1 MTVFKGH
8 MKIIGQNKMLIL
20 LYVAIFFGCTI
31 LFQSTAGKTETS
43 YQAEKLNIGI
53 VDEDGGSLAESLTEY
68 LGNLHHLIPIENDVS
83 EIQEKLYYREVDYV
97 VRIPKNFYKKCIE
110 GDEKLSVTKIP
121 DTYSGSYVDQQINS
135 FLNNARTCQAAGFT
149 EKEMAESASALEK
162 TQSVKVTFSNDEKS
176 IEDAPYVYYF
186 RYMPYLFLA
195 LFGFVMGNILIVF
208 QNPNLKKRMAA
219 SPVSGRRQSLEGILC
234 MSLEGLTLWI
244 FVIVIGILFYGRD
257 FYTSENFVY
266 YLLNSVSMLFVD
278 IALAYLMGTIAP
290 NRDALTGIANI
301 ISLGMCFLGGV
312 FVPLEFMGSHVKAVS
327 HFLPIYW
334 YEKANDLLA
343 NFAHM
348 TVSIREQ
355 FFKAVIIQLV
365 FVGAFIC
372 LTLVIEKYKRV
383 EK

>member
-1 MTVFKGH
+1 MTVFKGY

-97 VRIPKNFYKKCIE
+97 VRISKNFYEKCIE

-121 DTYSGSYVDQQINS
+121 DTYSESYVDQQINS
-135 FLNNARTCQAAGFT
+135 FLNNARTYQASGFT
-149 EKEMAESASALEK
+149 EAESASALEK

-208 QNPNLKKRMAA
+208 HNSDLKKRMAA

-234 MSLEGLTLWI
+234 MSLAGLTLWI

-266 YLLNSVSMLFVD
+266 YLLNSASMLFVD

-327 HFLPIYW
+327 HFLPVYW

-348 TVSIREQ
+348 TVSAREQ

>member
-135 FLNNARTCQAAGFT
+135 FLNNARTYQASGFT
-149 EKEMAESASALEK
+149 EAESASALEK

-348 TVSIREQ
+348 TVTIREQ

>member
-135 FLNNARTCQAAGFT
+135 FLNNARTYQASGFT
-149 EKEMAESASALEK
+149 EAESASALEK

-343 NFAHM
+343 NFAYM

>member
-1 MTVFKGH
+1 MTVFKGY

-53 VDEDGGSLAESLTEY
+53 IDEDGGGLAESLTEY

-135 FLNNARTCQAAGFT
+135 FLNNARTYQASGFT
-149 EKEMAESASALEK
+149 EAESASALEK

-208 QNPNLKKRMAA
+208 HNSDLKKRMAA

-234 MSLEGLTLWI
+234 MSLAGLTLWI

-266 YLLNSVSMLFVD
+266 YLLNSASMLFVD

-327 HFLPIYW
+327 HFLPVYW

-348 TVSIREQ
+348 TVSAREQ

>member
-135 FLNNARTCQAAGFT
+135 FLNNARTYQASGFT
-149 EKEMAESASALEK
+149 EAESARK
-162 TQSVKVTFSNDEKS
+162 KYRRCSV
-176 IEDAPYVYYF
+176 
-186 RYMPYLFLA
+186 
-195 LFGFVMGNILIVF
+195 
-208 QNPNLKKRMAA
+208 
-219 SPVSGRRQSLEGILC
+219 C
-234 MSLEGLTLWI
+234 
-244 FVIVIGILFYGRD
+244 ILFSIYAVFIFGIVWVCDGKYSDCFSESEFEKKDGGIPCFWKKTEFGR
-257 FYTSENFVY
+257 NFVHE
-266 YLLNSVSMLFVD
+266 
-278 IALAYLMGTIAP
+278 P
-290 NRDALTGIANI
+290 
-301 ISLGMCFLGGV
+301 
-312 FVPLEFMGSHVKAVS
+312 
-327 HFLPIYW
+327 
-334 YEKANDLLA
+334 
-343 NFAHM
+343 
-348 TVSIREQ
+348 
-355 FFKAVIIQLV
+355 
-365 FVGAFIC
+365 
-372 LTLVIEKYKRV
+372 
-383 EK
+383 

>member
-135 FLNNARTCQAAGFT
+135 FLNNARTYQASGFT
-149 EKEMAESASALEK
+149 EAESASALEK

-219 SPVSGRRQSLEGILC
+219 FPVSGRRQSLEGILC

-290 NRDALTGIANI
+290 DRDALTGIANI

>member
-1 MTVFKGH
+1 MTVFKGY

-20 LYVAIFFGCTI
+20 LYVAIFFGCTL
-31 LFQSTAGKTETS
+31 LFQSTAGKSETS

-68 LGNLHHLIPIENDVS
+68 LGNLHHLIPVENDVS

-97 VRIPKNFYKKCIE
+97 VRIPKNFYEKCIE

-135 FLNNARTCQAAGFT
+135 FLNNARTYQASGFT
-149 EKEMAESASALEK
+149 EAESASALEK

-208 QNPNLKKRMAA
+208 HNSDLKKRMAA

-234 MSLEGLTLWI
+234 MSLAGLTLWI

-266 YLLNSVSMLFVD
+266 YLLNSASMLFVD

-327 HFLPIYW
+327 HFLPVYW

-348 TVSIREQ
+348 TVSAREQ

>member
-1 MTVFKGH
+1 MTVFKGY
-8 MKIIGQNKMLIL
+8 MKIIGQNRMLIL
-20 LYVAIFFGCTI
+20 LYVAIFFGCTL
-31 LFQSTAGKTETS
+31 LFQSTAGKSETS

-68 LGNLHHLIPIENDVS
+68 LGNLHHLIPVENDVS
-83 EIQEKLYYREVDYV
+83 EIQEKLYYREVYYV
-97 VRIPKNFYKKCIE
+97 VRIPENFYEKCIK

-135 FLNNARTCQAAGFT
+135 FLNNARTYQASGFT
-149 EKEMAESASALEK
+149 EAESASALEK

>member
-68 LGNLHHLIPIENDVS
+68 LGNLHHLIPVENDVS
-83 EIQEKLYYREVDYV
+83 EIQEKLYYREVYYV
-97 VRIPKNFYKKCIE
+97 VRIPENFYEKCIK

-135 FLNNARTCQAAGFT
+135 FLNNARTYQASGFT
-149 EKEMAESASALEK
+149 EAESASALEK

>member
-135 FLNNARTCQAAGFT
+135 FLNNARTYQASGFT
-149 EKEMAESASALEK
+149 EAESASALEK

-219 SPVSGRRQSLEGILC
+219 SPVSVRRQSLEGILC

>member
-1 MTVFKGH
+1 MTVFKGY

-135 FLNNARTCQAAGFT
+135 FLNNARTYQASGFT
-149 EKEMAESASALEK
+149 EAESASALEK
-162 TQSVKVTFSNDEKS
+162 TKSVKVTFSNDEKS

-266 YLLNSVSMLFVD
+266 YLLNSASMLFVD

-348 TVSIREQ
+348 TVSVREQ

>member
-1 MTVFKGH
+1 MTVFKGY

-97 VRIPKNFYKKCIE
+97 VRIPKNFYEKCIE

-135 FLNNARTCQAAGFT
+135 FLNNARTYQASGFT
-149 EKEMAESASALEK
+149 EAESASALEK

-208 QNPNLKKRMAA
+208 HNSDLKKRMAA

-234 MSLEGLTLWI
+234 MSLAGLTLWI
-244 FVIVIGILFYGRD
+244 FVIVIEILFYGRD

-266 YLLNSVSMLFVD
+266 YLLNSASMLFVD

-327 HFLPIYW
+327 HFLPVYW

-348 TVSIREQ
+348 TVSAREQ

>member
-1 MTVFKGH
+1 MTVFKGY

-135 FLNNARTCQAAGFT
+135 FLNNARTYQASGFT
-149 EKEMAESASALEK
+149 EAESASALEK
-162 TQSVKVTFSNDEKS
+162 AQSVKVMFSNDEKS
-176 IEDAPYVYYF
+176 AEDAPYVYYF

-234 MSLEGLTLWI
+234 LSLAGLTLWI

-266 YLLNSVSMLFVD
+266 YLLNSASMPFVD

-327 HFLPIYW
+327 HFLPVYW

-348 TVSIREQ
+348 TVSVREQ

>member
-1 MTVFKGH
+1 MTVFKGY

-53 VDEDGGSLAESLTEY
+53 IDEDGGSLAESLTEY

-135 FLNNARTCQAAGFT
+135 FLNNARTYQASGFT
-149 EKEMAESASALEK
+149 EAESASALEK
-162 TQSVKVTFSNDEKS
+162 AQSVKVMFSNDEKS
-176 IEDAPYVYYF
+176 AEDAPYVYYF

-208 QNPNLKKRMAA
+208 HNSDLKKRMAA

-234 MSLEGLTLWI
+234 MSLAGLTLWI

-266 YLLNSVSMLFVD
+266 YLLNSASMLFVD

-327 HFLPIYW
+327 HFLPVYW

-348 TVSIREQ
+348 TVSAREQ

>member
-1 MTVFKGH
+1 MTVFKGY

-53 VDEDGGSLAESLTEY
+53 IDEDGGGLAESLTEY

-97 VRIPKNFYKKCIE
+97 FRIPKNFYKKCIE

-135 FLNNARTCQAAGFT
+135 FLNNARTYQASGFT
-149 EKEMAESASALEK
+149 EAESASALEK

-208 QNPNLKKRMAA
+208 HNSDLKKRMAA

-234 MSLEGLTLWI
+234 MSLAGLTLWI

-266 YLLNSVSMLFVD
+266 YLLNSASMLFVD

-327 HFLPIYW
+327 HFLPVYW

-348 TVSIREQ
+348 TVSAREQ

>member
-135 FLNNARTCQAAGFT
+135 FLNNARTYQASGFT
-149 EKEMAESASALEK
+149 EAESASALEK

-266 YLLNSVSMLFVD
+266 YLLNSVSMLFVG

>member
-1 MTVFKGH
+1 MTVFKGY

-135 FLNNARTCQAAGFT
+135 FLNNARTYQASGFT
-149 EKEMAESASALEK
+149 EAESASALEK

-234 MSLEGLTLWI
+234 MSLAGLTLWI

-266 YLLNSVSMLFVD
+266 YLLNSASMLFVD

-327 HFLPIYW
+327 HFLPVYW

-348 TVSIREQ
+348 TVSAREQ

>member
-135 FLNNARTCQAAGFT
+135 FLNNARTYQASGFT
-149 EKEMAESASALEK
+149 EAESASALEK

-234 MSLEGLTLWI
+234 MSLAGLTLWI

-266 YLLNSVSMLFVD
+266 YLLNSASMLFVD

-327 HFLPIYW
+327 HFLPVYW

>member
-1 MTVFKGH
+1 MTVFKGY

-31 LFQSTAGKTETS
+31 LFQSTAGKSETS

-68 LGNLHHLIPIENDVS
+68 LGNLHHLIPVENDVS

-97 VRIPKNFYKKCIE
+97 VRIPKNFYEKCIE

-121 DTYSGSYVDQQINS
+121 DTYSESYVDQQINS
-135 FLNNARTCQAAGFT
+135 FLNNARTYQASGFT
-149 EKEMAESASALEK
+149 EAESASALEK

-208 QNPNLKKRMAA
+208 HNSDLKKRMAA

-234 MSLEGLTLWI
+234 MSLAGLTLWI

-266 YLLNSVSMLFVD
+266 YLLNSASMLFVD

-327 HFLPIYW
+327 HFLPVYW

-348 TVSIREQ
+348 TVSAREQ

>member
-97 VRIPKNFYKKCIE
+97 VRIPKNFYEKCIE

-135 FLNNARTCQAAGFT
+135 FLNNARTYQASGFT
-149 EKEMAESASALEK
+149 EAESASALEK

-208 QNPNLKKRMAA
+208 HNSDLKKRMAA

-234 MSLEGLTLWI
+234 MSLAGLTLWI

-266 YLLNSVSMLFVD
+266 YLLNSASMLFVD

-327 HFLPIYW
+327 HFLPVYW

-348 TVSIREQ
+348 TVSAREQ

>member
-135 FLNNARTCQAAGFT
+135 FLNNARTYQASGFT
-149 EKEMAESASALEK
+149 EAESASALEK

-176 IEDAPYVYYF
+176 IEAAPYVYYF

>member
-135 FLNNARTCQAAGFT
+135 FLNNARTYQASGFT
-149 EKEMAESASALEK
+149 EAESASALEK

-266 YLLNSVSMLFVD
+266 YLLNSASMLFVD

-348 TVSIREQ
+348 TVSAREQ

>member
-1 MTVFKGH
+1 MTVFKGY

-135 FLNNARTCQAAGFT
+135 FLNNARTYQASGFT
-149 EKEMAESASALEK
+149 EAESASALEK

-208 QNPNLKKRMAA
+208 HNSDLKKRMAA

-266 YLLNSVSMLFVD
+266 YLLNSASMLFVD

-327 HFLPIYW
+327 HFLPVYW

-348 TVSIREQ
+348 TVSAREQ

>member
-1 MTVFKGH
+1 MTVFKGY

-97 VRIPKNFYKKCIE
+97 VRIPKNFYEKCIE

-135 FLNNARTCQAAGFT
+135 FLNNARTYQASGFT
-149 EKEMAESASALEK
+149 EAESASALEK
-162 TQSVKVTFSNDEKS
+162 TKSVKVTFSNDEKS
-176 IEDAPYVYYF
+176 IEDAPYVYY
-186 RYMPYLFLA
+186 MPYLFLA

-208 QNPNLKKRMAA
+208 HNSDLKKRMAA

-234 MSLEGLTLWI
+234 MSLAGLTLWI

-266 YLLNSVSMLFVD
+266 YLLNSASMLFVD

-327 HFLPIYW
+327 HFLPVYW

-348 TVSIREQ
+348 TVSAREQ

>member
-135 FLNNARTCQAAGFT
+135 FLNNARTYQASGFT
-149 EKEMAESASALEK
+149 EAESASALEK

-348 TVSIREQ
+348 TVSAREQ

>member
-135 FLNNARTCQAAGFT
+135 FLNNARTYQASGFT
-149 EKEMAESASALEK
+149 EAESASALEK

-208 QNPNLKKRMAA
+208 QNPNLKKRMAT

>member
-1 MTVFKGH
+1 MTVFKGY
-8 MKIIGQNKMLIL
+8 MKIIGQNRMLIL
-20 LYVAIFFGCTI
+20 LYVAIFFGCTL
-31 LFQSTAGKTETS
+31 LFQSTAGKSETS

-135 FLNNARTCQAAGFT
+135 FLNNARTYQASGFT
-149 EKEMAESASALEK
+149 EAESASALEK

>member
-31 LFQSTAGKTETS
+31 LFQSTAGKTETR

-135 FLNNARTCQAAGFT
+135 FLNNARTYQASGFT
-149 EKEMAESASALEK
+149 EAESASALEK

>member
-135 FLNNARTCQAAGFT
+135 FLNNARTYQASGFT
-149 EKEMAESASALEK
+149 EAESASALEK

-348 TVSIREQ
+348 TVSVREQ

>member
-135 FLNNARTCQAAGFT
+135 FLNNARTYQASGFT
-149 EKEMAESASALEK
+149 EAESASALEK
-162 TQSVKVTFSNDEKS
+162 TQSVNVTFSNDEKS

>member
-135 FLNNARTCQAAGFT
+135 FLNNARTYQASGFT
-149 EKEMAESASALEK
+149 EAESASALEK

-234 MSLEGLTLWI
+234 MSLEGLTLWV

>member
-68 LGNLHHLIPIENDVS
+68 LGNLYHLIPIENDVS

-135 FLNNARTCQAAGFT
+135 FLNNARTYQASGFT
-149 EKEMAESASALEK
+149 EAESASALEK

-348 TVSIREQ
+348 TVSVREQ

>member
-135 FLNNARTCQAAGFT
+135 FLNNARTYQASGFT
-149 EKEMAESASALEK
+149 EAESASALEK

-257 FYTSENFVY
+257 FYTSENFAY

>member
-135 FLNNARTCQAAGFT
+135 FLNNARTYQASGFT
-149 EKEMAESASALEK
+149 EAESASALEK

-301 ISLGMCFLGGV
+301 ISLGMCFLGGG